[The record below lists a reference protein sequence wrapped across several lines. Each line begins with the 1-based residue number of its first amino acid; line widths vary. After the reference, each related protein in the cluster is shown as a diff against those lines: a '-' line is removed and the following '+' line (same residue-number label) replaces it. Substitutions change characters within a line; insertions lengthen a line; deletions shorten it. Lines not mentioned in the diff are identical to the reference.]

1 MPAEPKEEHRV
12 DDDMDAFGLPQEIR
26 DQIRSSMSDSSVED
40 FTLLEENVEALSAFL
55 RCQTQWRHSMSGVTG
70 LDYTAVLQVIKSS
83 CSKKRKRQAIFRD
96 VCLIEQG
103 ALKAFT
109 SKRERDAKRV
119 HRRVRNH
126 R

>member
-1 MPAEPKEEHRV
+1 MPSDPKEHHQVEN
-12 DDDMDAFGLPQEIR
+12 DMDAFGLPQEIR
-26 DQIRSSMSDSSVED
+26 DQIWGSMSDSSVED
-40 FTLLEENVEALSAFL
+40 FTLLEENAEALSTFL

-103 ALKAFT
+103 ALKAFS
-109 SKRERDAKRV
+109 SKRERNAKRV
-119 HRRVRNH
+119 
-126 R
+126 